1 MSDTYVVK
9 SPPDIIY
16 CLQKITF
23 TAIFPEFFIGIR
35 RTLTAKK
42 TNDELEFTTTLVLR
56 YKSEIF
62 ELKIEKDITRVTYI
76 TQMNVQ
82 NNPIIESMVQTH
94 IAKRFHALLMLE
106 TGYFNCLMEDEDREK
121 VLVVDKSII
130 ILK

>member
-1 MSDTYVVK
+1 MMNWNSQQ
-9 SPPDIIY
+9 
-16 CLQKITF
+16 L
-23 TAIFPEFFIGIR
+23 
-35 RTLTAKK
+35 
-42 TNDELEFTTTLVLR
+42 LVLR

-62 ELKIEKDITRVTYI
+62 ELKILEKDTTRVTYI
-76 TQMNVQ
+76 TQTNVQ
-82 NNPIIESMVQTH
+82 NNPVIESMVQTH